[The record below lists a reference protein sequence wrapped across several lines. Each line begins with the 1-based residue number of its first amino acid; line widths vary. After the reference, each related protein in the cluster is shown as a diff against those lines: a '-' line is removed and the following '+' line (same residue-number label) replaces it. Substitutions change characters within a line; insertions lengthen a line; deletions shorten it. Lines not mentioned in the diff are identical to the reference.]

1 MNLIQP
7 RGDYATGFGQSRWI
21 KMMHI
26 GKVVACGLMLW
37 AGATAAAAS
46 ETVTFRGDGLTL
58 RGILYRPAGAGPFP
72 AVVALHG
79 CSGLYGK
86 DGDLSPRHSD
96 WAERLVDQG
105 FVVLLPDS
113 FGPRGVEGSQCRT
126 RDRVTRPSRERV
138 ADAFAAK
145 TNLQSRPDVKPE
157 AVSLLGWS
165 NGGSTV
171 LYAVDRQDG
180 PRDGTADFA
189 RAVAF
194 YPGCRIPSERGKW
207 QARIPL
213 LILMGAAD
221 DWTPARP
228 CEDLADQRGGAPVS
242 LKLYA
247 GAYHDFDHPDLPV
260 HTVRGLAYTGK
271 GGGSA
276 HTGTNPAARADAI
289 KRVPAFLAQ

>member
-1 MNLIQP
+1 MRQLNKAL
-7 RGDYATGFGQSRWI
+7 
-21 KMMHI
+21 
-26 GKVVACGLMLW
+26 ACGLILC
-37 AGATAAAAS
+37 AGVSAAAAS

-58 RGILYRPAGAGPFP
+58 RGVLYRPSGAGPFP

-86 DGDLSPRHSD
+86 DGGLSPRHSD
-96 WAERLVDQG
+96 WAQRLSAQG

-113 FGPRGVEGSQCRT
+113 FGARGAESQCRT

-145 TNLQSRPDVKPE
+145 TYMQSRPDVKPT

-165 NGGSTV
+165 NGGSAV
-171 LYAVDRQDG
+171 LHAVDRQDG
-180 PRDGTADFA
+180 PRDGKPDFA

-194 YPGCRIPSERGKW
+194 YPGCRIPAERASW

-221 DWTPARP
+221 DWTPAAP
-228 CEDLADQRGGAPVS
+228 CQELADARGGAPVS
-242 LKLYA
+242 LKLYP
-247 GAYHDFDHPDLPV
+247 GAYHDFDNPDSPV
-260 HTVRGLAYTGK
+260 REVRGLAYTAK

-276 HTGTNPAARADAI
+276 HTGTDPAARADAL
-289 KRVPAFLAQ
+289 KRVPAFLAR